1 MRGKNGKILKIRGK
15 TGNFG
20 TFAATPLPAVRE
32 KVAVECIPGFG
43 RKSNRPAKPDGRAEP
58 RGNPAKIANNPAF
71 LEAEK
76 MGNLCKRSFCPPAQ
90 RSLRR
95 FATKLGV
102 SQI

>member
-1 MRGKNGKILKIRGK
+1 MGKFSKFGEKRGILGHSPRH
-15 TGNFG
+15 
-20 TFAATPLPAVRE
+20 PLPAVRE